1 MFCGICFFRLFALRK
16 MGLYYVYIALLFCF
30 LIQKYLMKLFL
41 S

>member
-1 MFCGICFFRLFALRK
+1 MFVGYDFLGCLLLEKWDYI
-16 MGLYYVYIALLFCF
+16 YVALLFCF